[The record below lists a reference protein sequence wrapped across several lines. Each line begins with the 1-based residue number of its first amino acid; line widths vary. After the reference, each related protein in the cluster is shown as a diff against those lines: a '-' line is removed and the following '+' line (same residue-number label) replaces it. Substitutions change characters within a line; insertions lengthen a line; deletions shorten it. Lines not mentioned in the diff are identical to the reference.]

1 MVKKKNYTEKDKIS
15 INNRHVEIL
24 NKSLD
29 GIELILNGFLK
40 DLKKY
45 NESFLDLPKSLISA
59 LDFII
64 SSLTKIQKGQRLALG
79 IDNEIISDEIEPEV
93 KVIKGVDIKK
103 I

>member
-1 MVKKKNYTEKDKIS
+1 MIRKKKYSKKDKVS
-15 INNRHVEIL
+15 VNDRHVDIL

-40 DLKKY
+40 DLKDY
-45 NESFLDLPKSLISA
+45 NQSFLDLPKSLISA

-79 IDNEIISDEIEPEV
+79 LDNDPPSDNVEPEISV
-93 KVIKGVDIKK
+93 VKGVDIEK

>member
-79 IDNEIISDEIEPEV
+79 IDNEIISEEIEPEV